1 MILGRA
7 FLGLVAGA
15 AVGVTAGLL
24 LAPNKGKKTRR
35 KLKKEAEIIK
45 NDFVKDANEVADTVE
60 EIYNS
65 QKEVVNTQ
73 VNTLVKKASHKAD
86 TVITGLEEALKR
98 VKNKNKKYHEGM
110 A

>member
-7 FLGLVAGA
+7 FLGLVAAA

-60 EIYNS
+60 EIYN
-65 QKEVVNTQ
+65 T
-73 VNTLVKKASHKAD
+73 
-86 TVITGLEEALKR
+86 I
-98 VKNKNKKYHEGM
+98 
-110 A
+110 